1 MEGVNH
7 KILKVDL
14 SKKEFTV
21 DEHDNIFYRK
31 YIGGRGFALY
41 YMHKDMDPKVDP
53 FSPDNML
60 VFAASIIVGAQ
71 GPAIPRL
78 TVCSK
83 SPLTNGFGESE
94 AGGYWAPELKKAGFD
109 AIVITGKA
117 ENPTY
122 LYIEDGQV
130 EFKDASHL
138 WGKETGE
145 VQSEIRNQHE
155 DERIQIAQIGPGGEN
170 LVRYACITN
179 NLGHFNGRNGH
190 GAVMGS
196 KNLKAIAV
204 RGRENL
210 ELADKD
216 KVLNINRWTAKEG
229 MKKPLG
235 ASLHEVG
242 TWGTVESNQEAGA
255 LPTRN
260 WNLGQFDQVDEISA
274 KAWKESYAKEGRGC
288 FACPIRCKRVVEVNE
303 GKYQVDPKYGG
314 PEYETVGS
322 FGSTLEIAN
331 KKIIAK
337 ANELCN
343 KYTLDT
349 ISTGMTIAFA
359 MEAFENG
366 LLTEEDTGGIKLEF
380 GNGDGVLEM
389 IEMIAQ
395 RKGLGDLLAEGS
407 LKAAQEIGN
416 GALKYTHQVKGQ
428 EVPMH
433 DPRVKNGV
441 GIQYATAG
449 YGADHMKAPH
459 DPLYATVDSHGIETT
474 KSLGIYEPVNPLS
487 LGEDKVRLYINLD
500 IYWTLIDMLGACCFG
515 YAPQGPV
522 SLDMLMDLIHAITGE
537 NISLKELM
545 EAAERSI
552 DMARV
557 FNNKAGLKPEDD
569 FLPEKFYEN
578 FDDGPLKGKNGIDK
592 DEFSEALKLRY
603 QMLGWDPTTL
613 KPTRAK
619 LVRSGIEWIE

>member
-1 MEGVNH
+1 MQGVNH

-14 SKKEFTV
+14 TKQEFRV
-21 DEHDNIFYRK
+21 DEHDDNFYRK

-41 YMHKDMDPKVDP
+41 YMHKEMDPEVDP

-109 AIVITGKA
+109 AVVITGKA
-117 ENPTY
+117 EKPTY
-122 LYIEDGQV
+122 LYIEDGQI

-138 WGKETGE
+138 WGKVTGE
-145 VQSEIRNQHE
+145 VQSEIRKDHG
-155 DERIQIAQIGPGGEN
+155 DERVQVAQIGPGGEN

-204 RGRENL
+204 RGRKDL

-216 KVLNINRWTAKEG
+216 KVLEINRWTAKEG
-229 MKKPLG
+229 MKNPLG
-235 ASLHEVG
+235 SSLHEVG
-242 TWGTVESNQEAGA
+242 TWGTVASNQEAGA

-274 KAWKESYAKEGRGC
+274 KAWNESIAKKGRGC
-288 FACPIRCKRVVEVNE
+288 FACPIRCKRVVEVTE
-303 GKYQVDPKYGG
+303 GKYQVDPKNGG

-322 FGSTLEIAN
+322 FGSTLEIADREV
-331 KKIIAK
+331 IAK

-366 LLTEEDTGGIKLEF
+366 LLTEEDTGGVKLEF
-380 GNGDGVLEM
+380 GNGDGALKM
-389 IEMIAQ
+389 IEMIAS
-395 RKGLGDLLAEGS
+395 REGLGDLLAEGS
-407 LKAAQEIGN
+407 LRAAKEIGQE
-416 GALKYTHQVKGQ
+416 ALKYTHQVKGQ

-433 DPRVKNGV
+433 DPRVKTGV

-459 DPLYATVDSHGIETT
+459 DPFYATIDSYGTKTT
-474 KSLGIYEPVNPLS
+474 KSLGIYDPVDPLS

-500 IYWTLIDMLGACCFG
+500 IYWTLIDILGACCFG
-515 YAPQGPV
+515 YAPRGPV
-522 SLDMLMDLIHAITGE
+522 SLE
-537 NISLKELM
+537 
-545 EAAERSI
+545 
-552 DMARV
+552 
-557 FNNKAGLKPEDD
+557 
-569 FLPEKFYEN
+569 
-578 FDDGPLKGKNGIDK
+578 
-592 DEFSEALKLRY
+592 
-603 QMLGWDPTTL
+603 
-613 KPTRAK
+613 
-619 LVRSGIEWIE
+619 